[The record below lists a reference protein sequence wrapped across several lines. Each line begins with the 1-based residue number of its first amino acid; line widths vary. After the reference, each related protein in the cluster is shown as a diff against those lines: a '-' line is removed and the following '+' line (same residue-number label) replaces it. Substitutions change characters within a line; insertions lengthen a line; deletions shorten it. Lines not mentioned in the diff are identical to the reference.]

1 MTIKVQVL
9 LDEVDREAFRAMA
22 KREGLSL
29 SAWLRKAGKEKL
41 SAKEQSKPIYDKD
54 SLERFFVDC
63 DAQALGNEPN
73 WEDHL
78 KVITRS
84 KSSGQA
90 DL

>member
-9 LDEVDREAFRAMA
+9 LDEIEKEAFRAMA
-22 KREGLSL
+22 QREGLSL

-41 SAKEQSKPIYDKD
+41 LAKEQQKPIHDKD
-54 SLERFFVDC
+54 SLERFFRDC
-63 DAQALGNEPN
+63 DAKAQGTEPD

-78 KVITRS
+78 KVINRS
-84 KSSGQA
+84 RVSGQA